1 MVVTSLP
8 IDDLYRSVNNTIIN
22 MEAQLVPVAE
32 VSLGMVTSSLLGGD
46 SLTAKDEVKQLE
58 QRLVSQ

>member
-1 MVVTSLP
+1 
-8 IDDLYRSVNNTIIN
+8 

-58 QRLVSQ
+58 QRIVSL